1 MNESQDNYAVRKNP
15 DKNKLHTILFQ
26 LYEILEI
33 AN

>member
-1 MNESQDNYAVRKNP
+1 MNESQNHCAVRKNP

-26 LYEILEI
+26 LYKILEI